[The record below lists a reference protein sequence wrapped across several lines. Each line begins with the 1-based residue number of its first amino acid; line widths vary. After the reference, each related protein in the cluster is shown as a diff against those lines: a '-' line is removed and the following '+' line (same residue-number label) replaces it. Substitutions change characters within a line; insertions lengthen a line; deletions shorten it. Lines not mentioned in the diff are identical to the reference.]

1 MTFPLR
7 RRRPPV
13 QSRHGSPSA
22 SEACKAN
29 PPPQPLLQGYSNE
42 SQCARAFRP
51 SLRLDA
57 SEMRDLTEM
66 LSDYGAKEK
75 ERAQKAAAPALQ
87 LVSTLLG
94 LSSQT

>member
-1 MTFPLR
+1 
-7 RRRPPV
+7 
-13 QSRHGSPSA
+13 
-22 SEACKAN
+22 
-29 PPPQPLLQGYSNE
+29 
-42 SQCARAFRP
+42 
-51 SLRLDA
+51 
-57 SEMRDLTEM
+57 MRDLTEM